1 MPSKEHDLPTLILSY
16 VCGHLVPLL
25 LVVSVIFFWSGHN
38 QPGGGFIGGLLA
50 AEAVLMIVIA
60 QGVDAARRRMPLQP
74 GTLVAVGF
82 LTAAAAGLPGLIL
95 GEPFFSGQWIE
106 LSLPLLGAKIPLGTP
121 LLFDAGVYLLV
132 IGATLSIAF
141 TFGEK

>member
-1 MPSKEHDLPTLILSY
+1 MPSLILSY

-25 LVVSVIFFWSGHN
+25 LAVSVFLFWSGHN

-95 GEPFFSGQWIE
+95 GKPFFSGQWIE
-106 LSLPLLGAKIPLGTP
+106 LTLPLLGSKIPLGTP